1 MKLVSN
7 VVLGVMFLTAVL
19 GLVVVVGS
27 IVVGEFEFSSIN
39 SIHLNGE
46 LGQQDKVRILRYK

>member
-7 VVLGVMFLTAVL
+7 LVLGVMLLMAVL

-27 IVVGEFEFSSIN
+27 MVVGDFKFSEVNNIS
-39 SIHLNGE
+39 LNGE
-46 LGQQDKVRILRYK
+46 LG